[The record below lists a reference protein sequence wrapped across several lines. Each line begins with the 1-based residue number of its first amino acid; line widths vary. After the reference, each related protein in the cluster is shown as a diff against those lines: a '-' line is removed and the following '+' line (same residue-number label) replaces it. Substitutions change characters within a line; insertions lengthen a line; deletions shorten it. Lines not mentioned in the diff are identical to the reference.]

1 MNSYSIFDPNGY
13 NHIGL
18 EIFDK
23 NKNKIWKTKKMD
35 SEIII
40 ENTYDVMNYI
50 YQQTKYEEKE
60 EGGSKQENT
69 DVFKKKINR
78 IIFLSDDIISFNELC
93 LYDHQIYL
101 YFDMNNGTKTRY
113 AAYIF
118 EYSII
123 PMRRPGGKYVKLYK
137 EFGQPSQRTCVEKE
151 LALWFDENSN
161 QFILSDKEPAP
172 SSTTSKSSRPSG
184 NEIL

>member
-40 ENTYDVMNYI
+40 ENTYDAMNYI

-78 IIFLSDDIISFNELC
+78 IIFLNDDIISFKKEN
-93 LYDHQIYL
+93 QINRHEDKTNLQNTESALRSHIDLMYL
-101 YFDMNNGTKTRY
+101 T
-113 AAYIF
+113 A
-118 EYSII
+118 
-123 PMRRPGGKYVKLYK
+123 
-137 EFGQPSQRTCVEKE
+137 KE
-151 LALWFDENSN
+151 LLLNENSN
-161 QFILSDKEPAP
+161 LKDFLLNEMKSVKVDKEG
-172 SSTTSKSSRPSG
+172 TIKEIMIFKKSLHIVEKHIEYLVNQINRLKEG
-184 NEIL
+184 